1 LAIDGETQLT
11 AHYEL
16 RRRAEP
22 ETRDRHGA
30 YPVPAV
36 IHHGVSVDDARLYFH
51 DLNVLAVRPNTSL
64 GLSMN
69 TADPIMKAVARVENG
84 VSFLNGRVER
94 MARQLTKSS
103 PKVVTMQTLRQ
114 MVVNVGKGIAGV
126 QYGARPVPTEGV
138 DLDDVTEVAISWFSL
153 FFETFRVE
161 ANDRDAYLLT
171 SSPVLAAV
179 GAMGN
184 VILDAPHHQRDEIQ
198 KRLIESLQSVDWHK
212 GAHWQGIAGRFSA
225 KGVFTVSG
233 TKEVG
238 YGVFNV
244 LVDAHNPN
252 YTTVRVSTGGNESGA
267 PFGGVESTLGQAAP
281 TEWAGGQP

>member
-1 LAIDGETQLT
+1 
-11 AHYEL
+11 
-16 RRRAEP
+16 
-22 ETRDRHGA
+22 
-30 YPVPAV
+30 
-36 IHHGVSVDDARLYFH
+36 
-51 DLNVLAVRPNTSL
+51 
-64 GLSMN
+64 MN
-69 TADPIMKAVARVENG
+69 TADPIMKAVAQVENR

-198 KRLIESLQSVDWHK
+198 KRMIESLQSVDWHK

-252 YTTVRVSTGGNESGA
+252 YTTVRSSAGSNQPEALEAVDPTI
-267 PFGGVESTLGQAAP
+267 GQAAP
-281 TEWAGGQP
+281 IEWGGGQP